1 MEGNKWSLWLPSAI
15 LFQIVSVILTAVYV
29 HGASVP
35 ALYVF
40 GDSTVDCGT
49 NNYINTTQAF
59 RGNFP
64 PYGKDFFK
72 NPTGRFSNGRV
83 IVDFIVE
90 YAGKPLIP
98 PFLEPNADLSH
109 GANFGSGGAGVLV
122 ETNEG
127 HVVDLQ
133 TQLRQFLHHKAEVT
147 EKSGQAFAE
156 ELFSDAVYIVSIG
169 SNDYLGGYFG
179 NPKQQ
184 EKYTPEQF
192 VRAVATSIVESI
204 KILYSS
210 GARKIVV
217 FDLGPMGC
225 LPALRDLEET
235 RSCSAPVSAVAAA
248 HNDAVKGALSQLGQ
262 FLPGLTIVTT
272 NFYKFFSERL
282 ENPSQYGYVSVDEP
296 CCGAGPCEGRCGVH
310 EGHPSKPECQ
320 HCSDANTYVWWDPY
334 HPSETVHHQFAQT
347 VWNGTSP
354 YIEPVAM
361 LHLFKQ
367 KAEAHG
373 NYADKLDLFV
383 GDPLQQLVSESMLM
397 T

>member
-127 HVVDLQ
+127 HV
-133 TQLRQFLHHKAEVT
+133 H
-147 EKSGQAFAE
+147 
-156 ELFSDAVYIVSIG
+156 I
-169 SNDYLGGYFG
+169 SN
-179 NPKQQ
+179 
-184 EKYTPEQF
+184 
-192 VRAVATSIVESI
+192 
-204 KILYSS
+204 
-210 GARKIVV
+210 
-217 FDLGPMGC
+217 
-225 LPALRDLEET
+225 
-235 RSCSAPVSAVAAA
+235 
-248 HNDAVKGALSQLGQ
+248 
-262 FLPGLTIVTT
+262 
-272 NFYKFFSERL
+272 NF
-282 ENPSQYGYVSVDEP
+282 
-296 CCGAGPCEGRCGVH
+296 
-310 EGHPSKPECQ
+310 
-320 HCSDANTYVWWDPY
+320 
-334 HPSETVHHQFAQT
+334 
-347 VWNGTSP
+347 
-354 YIEPVAM
+354 
-361 LHLFKQ
+361 
-367 KAEAHG
+367 
-373 NYADKLDLFV
+373 
-383 GDPLQQLVSESMLM
+383 
-397 T
+397 